1 MSDDGGGNC
10 AFLLDLAVKER
21 KWSLKKN
28 ERTRGRC
35 REKRRR
41 KRVRVR
47 LRLRRCGNGNVNEN
61 VSCLIVT
68 REQEG
73 LHRV

>member
-1 MSDDGGGNC
+1 MSDDGGVNC
-10 AFLLDLAVKER
+10 AFLLDLAVTEK
-21 KWSLKKN
+21 KWSLKTN
-28 ERTRGRC
+28 ERMRGRC
-35 REKRRR
+35 REERRR

-47 LRLRRCGNGNVNEN
+47 LRLRRCENGNVNEN